1 MSFSQLNKLTLLA
14 NLAFLASLAMRFYP
28 ILQGTLSESTILVTG
43 LLLSV
48 ILNVTWLITLIYR
61 WGVKKLKPD
70 QQFITILNGLIIL
83 VQLYLLFSGITHLT
97 EL

>member
-61 WGVKKLKPD
+61 WGVKNLKPD